1 MALVSEESAEIVKQ
15 RGAVYGDPR
24 PNHIR
29 IAALWSVVFAHPVTP
44 QQVAQCMRLVKE
56 SRLIETPGH
65 RDSLVDL
72 CGYADVEDVICNGH
86 HDTRQAVEAAI
97 CPSVDGGQGQG
108 RMLRRPE
115 GKGEGNPDRSVSE
128 K

>member
-1 MALVSEESAEIVKQ
+1 MTLVSEESAEIVKQ

-56 SRLIETPGH
+56 SRLIESPGH
-65 RDSLVDL
+65 RDSLLDI
-72 CGYADVEDVICNGH
+72 CGYANVEDVVCNGH
-86 HDTRQAVEAAI
+86 HDPTETVAAPV
-97 CPSVDGGQGQG
+97 CPSLDGGQGQG

-115 GKGEGNPDRSVSE
+115 GEGEGNPNRSVSE